1 MALALWGASLDLSG
15 RASCPIALLGSRLFG
30 SVESPIE
37 HQDVTTIM
45 ALIGDIQA
53 DVRGIRELL
62 EEEDGEAETP
72 EDDG

>member
-1 MALALWGASLDLSG
+1 M
-15 RASCPIALLGSRLFG
+15 
-30 SVESPIE
+30 ESPIE

-45 ALIGDIQA
+45 ALLRDIQA